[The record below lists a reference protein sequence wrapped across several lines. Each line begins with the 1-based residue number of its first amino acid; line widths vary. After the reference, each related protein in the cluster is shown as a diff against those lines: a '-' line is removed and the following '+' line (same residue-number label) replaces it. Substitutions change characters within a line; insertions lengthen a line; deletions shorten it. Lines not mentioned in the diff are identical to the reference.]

1 MPNFELHSRARLVGA
16 YSESESAVSVAV
28 CLFRH
33 AVRSTCALSLP
44 AHASRLPL
52 DLRSALGALR
62 VRPDFHV
69 SGPGHAAVGGVIRLY
84 ELARRDVLVVGAQR
98 VSEITFPE
106 VIAIRNKRTFVHGA
120 AKFRKVRNL

>member
-1 MPNFELHSRARLVGA
+1 M
-16 YSESESAVSVAV
+16 
-28 CLFRH
+28 
-33 AVRSTCALSLP
+33 
-44 AHASRLPL
+44 

-98 VSEITFPE
+98 VSEVTFPE

-120 AKFRKVRNL
+120 AKVRKVRSPDLGIYSSERPVIE